1 MTILEKLEEIINE
14 LDLAKR
20 DAEKA
25 DKGNVSAG
33 IRLRKDALQAR
44 ESLKELGQ
52 LVLQS
57 RKEKEDNGR

>member
-1 MTILEKLEEIINE
+1 MTILEKLEQIINNLE
-14 LDLAKR
+14 LAKR

-33 IRLRKDALQAR
+33 IRLRKDASLGR

-52 LVLQS
+52 LVLTT
-57 RKEKEDNGR
+57 RKESE